1 MGPTKMSKDWKDYWI
16 LSIKIGLD
24 STQQKTAI
32 GVTKTFRKSFNIQ
45 FMAVTWTYWFSL
57 QLIFSGQVGQWIWGK
72 LVNGFVYNAPR
83 AFGGGN
89 SGAGDTK
96 IIFSILL
103 LWCSG
108 VTIGVLE
115 DTGMIIERWWVQ
127 SNEVFQI
134 TQSEAWAGQKY
145 FLVKTQHSMVKKA
158 HNHCKTDKCHR
169 SSSFVQGQ
177 HDSTFYNCVIVIPS
191 FLRSFFF

>member
-1 MGPTKMSKDWKDYWI
+1 MGPRARVTSVKSTKQESVNQLVRSDKVNQWSDMGPTKMSKDWKDYWI

-96 IIFSILL
+96 IISILL
-103 LWCSG
+103 LWCFG
-108 VTIGVLE
+108 VTMGVLE
-115 DTGMIIERWWVQ
+115 DTGMK
-127 SNEVFQI
+127 
-134 TQSEAWAGQKY
+134 G
-145 FLVKTQHSMVKKA
+145 
-158 HNHCKTDKCHR
+158 DKCKA
-169 SSSFVQGQ
+169 
-177 HDSTFYNCVIVIPS
+177 
-191 FLRSFFF
+191 